1 MRLLFVVLS
10 FLLLAG
16 CVPPSQ
22 NQVRMENDL
31 EQMKRRLAQLEVQK
45 SETSQT
51 EKAGGET
58 QQRQLAE
65 LLAGLDNLRV
75 EIQSVNGRI
84 DDLGRDN
91 RAVTDELQLI
101 KDDMGLQLSSLSN
114 RVVELE
120 EQTANQAVIIT
131 PSGSAEKK
139 PEPVVTA
146 EQLYQNGVDLI
157 RNQKKFVE
165 GRDILESFSKKYPEH
180 DLYVNSLYWIGEAF
194 YGEKQYESAILQ
206 FQDVIS
212 KYPSNAKAPAAM
224 LKQAL
229 AFNALGDGE
238 NARTTMQQLLETYP
252 NSPQAPPAKNYLKSN

>member
-1 MRLLFVVLS
+1 MRLLFVGLS

-45 SETSQT
+45 IETSQT
-51 EKAGGET
+51 EKAGGDT

-75 EIQSVNGRI
+75 EFQSVNGRI

-120 EQTANQAVIIT
+120 QQTANQATIIT
-131 PSGSAEKK
+131 PSGPAEKK

-146 EQLYQNGVDLI
+146 EQLYQNGLDLI